1 MIHYSKNPVSSENI
15 PPKVTT
21 LLEEGINQFI
31 VIKDGHIVGS
41 NLESVEGLYI
51 DTFDNALTEQSD
63 LFSKIDMLNSN
74 QSDAYK
80 YTMEEANSGLV
91 ISVKRNFNILE
102 HIHVFILQEE
112 HDLVHNTIINVE
124 ESSRLK
130 VTEYYCNINPSS
142 INLVSHYLVNENA
155 ELNYTSV
162 NLFDPKAVISII
174 REGFV
179 NRYGNL
185 KLNHAEVSDSIT
197 DVYTNVSLLE
207 PHAVSTVKTV
217 ALTNETQNA
226 RFEQNVQHFAK
237 ETEGY
242 IENYGVSSDESCL
255 VFEGIGKIHKGMK
268 QSVARQK
275 NKGIILSPKA
285 RLDANPLLLIDEY
298 DVIASHGAAI
308 GQIDEQQ
315 LYYLMSRGL
324 SRVDAER
331 LIIGGFLSP
340 ILTALE
346 SDAIKDAFLESVE
359 RKTKAF

>member
-1 MIHYSKNPVSSENI
+1 MLHYVKSPISNETI
-15 PPKVTT
+15 PDKVAA
-21 LLEEGINQFI
+21 LLEQGIKQYI
-31 VIKDGHIVGS
+31 ILKDGHIVGTDL
-41 NLESVEGLYI
+41 NLTEGLYI
-51 DTFDNALTEQSD
+51 DSFDNALNDQADVIT
-63 LFSKIDMLNSN
+63 KIELMN
-74 QSDAYK
+74 QNKSDAYN
-80 YTMEEANSGLV
+80 YVMEEANSGLV
-91 ISVKRNFNILE
+91 INVKRNLNIEDQL
-102 HIHVFILQEE
+102 HVFVIQDE
-112 HDLVHNTIINVE
+112 HDLVHNTVINLE
-124 ESSRLK
+124 ANAHLK
-130 VTEYYCNINPSS
+130 VTEYFCNINPAS
-142 INLVSHYLVNENA
+142 INLVNHYLVEENA

-162 NLFDPKAVISII
+162 NFFDPKAVISII

-185 KLNHAEVSDSIT
+185 KMNHAEVSDSIT
-197 DVYTNVSLLE
+197 EVYTNVALQE

-217 ALTNETQNA
+217 ALTSDGQNA
-226 RFEQNVQHFAK
+226 RFEQNVQHLAK

-255 VFEGIGKIHKGMK
+255 VFEGVGKIHKGMK
-268 QSVARQK
+268 QSIARQK

-324 SRVDAER
+324 SKPEAER

-340 ILTALE
+340 ILTALDN
-346 SDAIKDAFLESVE
+346 DAIKDAFLESVE
-359 RKTKAF
+359 RKTKAY

>member
-1 MIHYSKNPVSSENI
+1 MLHYAKNPISNENI
-15 PPKVTT
+15 PKKVAA
-21 LLEEGINQFI
+21 LLEQGITQYI
-31 VIKDGHIVGS
+31 ILKDGHVVGS
-41 NLESVEGLYI
+41 DLDLVDGLYI
-51 DTFDNALTEQSD
+51 KSFDDALSD
-63 LFSKIDMLNSN
+63 QKDLINTIDFLNQN
-74 QSDAYK
+74 TSDAYN
-80 YTMEEANSGLV
+80 YVMDEANSGLV
-91 ISVKRNFNILE
+91 IRVKKNLNIEEQL
-102 HIHVFILQEE
+102 HVFIIQEE
-112 HDLVHNTIINVE
+112 HDLVHNTIISLEGNAH
-124 ESSRLK
+124 LK
-130 VTEYYCNINPSS
+130 VTEYFCNINPASV
-142 INLVSHYLVNENA
+142 NLVNHYLVDENA

-162 NLFDPKAVISII
+162 NFFDPKAVISII

-197 DVYTNVSLLE
+197 EVYTNVALQE

-217 ALTNETQNA
+217 ALTSDVQNA
-226 RFEQNVQHFAK
+226 RFEQNVEHLAK

-255 VFEGIGKIHKGMK
+255 VFEGVGKIHKGMK
-268 QSVARQK
+268 QSIARQK
-275 NKGIILSPKA
+275 NKGIILSEKA

-324 SRVDAER
+324 SKTEAER

-340 ILTALE
+340 ILTALDN
-346 SDAIKDAFLESVE
+346 DAIKDAFLESVE
-359 RKTKAF
+359 RKTKAY